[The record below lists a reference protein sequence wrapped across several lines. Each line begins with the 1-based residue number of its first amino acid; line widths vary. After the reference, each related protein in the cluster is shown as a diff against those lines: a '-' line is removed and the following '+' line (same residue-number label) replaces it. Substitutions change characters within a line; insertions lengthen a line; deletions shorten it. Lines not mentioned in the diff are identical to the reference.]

1 MSERVT
7 FDPQSSRLIL
17 LGVSEFPES
26 KGLLHPLPGVKNNL
40 HGLRETLTDPDICGF
55 FEQNSFSLLNP
66 TGVSTTAKAVEAA
79 AKKATD
85 TLVVYYSGHGLV
97 TQYGDFHLALHDT
110 TCEASHF
117 DALPFSWLRSA
128 ILESPALR
136 RVLIVDCCYS
146 GLALDGFMNESKN
159 VSNFTEIDGTY
170 VLTATQENDLAIARP
185 DEHYTAFT
193 GELIKTLRRGIANAP
208 ALLDFGSVYAHLR
221 QILQTKGLPVPDQ
234 RIRGNANK
242 LQLIKNRARER
253 SKIAIPRT
261 VNNDRSFDAINEFRN
276 DLLDLFEKSSLIRHS
291 EGSWVT
297 RDLVR
302 LARDTLRDPFS
313 GSPSPYIPDLDT
325 VSMIACLSHTEKDAR
340 GLKSC
345 PNDRQIDRWRK
356 RWHTLRAT
364 LEESAP
370 PYSDNLDPELSPR
383 FERHD
388 STLHGQHIKSTLLTG
403 EMTAFSWRAFVRHVL
418 HASREFVYPDF
429 GQLVSSLNPAIRF
442 INRRRRK
449 LPFMISKTSR
459 PTPTILRLS
468 ASLGMTEWDVFAAR
482 VRYLEMFAERYIPD
496 KAHGPFIFD
505 DDFRY
510 FSAGLTLATERVDQL
525 ILMSRMRTKQ
535 TNDIWEAVYWPLAK
549 RQKLHEDA
557 WAPYVHYHVNR
568 TQCCQWAEI
577 S

>member
-1 MSERVT
+1 MSERAT
-7 FDPQSSRLIL
+7 FDPQSSVLIL
-17 LGVSEFPES
+17 MGASEFPKS
-26 KGLLHPLPGVKNNL
+26 NGLLHPLPGVENNL
-40 HGLRETLTDPDICGF
+40 HGLHATLTDPDICGF
-55 FEQNSFSLLNP
+55 LERNSFSLLNP
-66 TGVSTTAKAVEAA
+66 TGVSTTAKAVEKA

-110 TCEASHF
+110 TSEASHF

-146 GLALDGFMNESKN
+146 GLALDGFMNESESI
-159 VSNFTEIDGTY
+159 SNFTEIDGTY

-185 DEHYTAFT
+185 DEYYTAFT

-208 ALLDFGSVYAHLR
+208 ALLDLGSVYAHLR
-221 QILQTKGLPVPDQ
+221 QTLQSKGLPAPDQ

-242 LQLIKNRARER
+242 LQLIKNRAGYKNWNTA
-253 SKIAIPRT
+253 SHPANK
-261 VNNDRSFDAINEFRN
+261 DRSFDATNEFRN
-276 DLLDLFEKSSLIRHS
+276 DLLDLFEKSPIIRHS

-302 LARDTLRDPFS
+302 LARDALRKPFS
-313 GSPSPYIPDLDT
+313 DNPSPYIPDLDT
-325 VSMIACLSHTEKDAR
+325 VSMIACLSHTETDAS

-345 PNDRQIDRWRK
+345 PNIRQIEEWRK
-356 RWHTLRAT
+356 RWYTLQAT
-364 LEESAP
+364 LEECAP
-370 PYSDNLDPELSPR
+370 PCSDNLAPKLPPR

-388 STLHGQHIKSTLLTG
+388 NVLHGYHVKSTFLTG
-403 EMTAFSWRAFVRHVL
+403 KMTAFSWRAFVRHVL
-418 HASREFVYPDF
+418 HTSREFVYPDL
-429 GQLVSSLNPAIRF
+429 GQLVSSLSPAIRL
-442 INRRRRK
+442 INRLRRK
-449 LPFMISKTSR
+449 PAFIVAKTSR
-459 PTPTILRLS
+459 PTPTILRMS

-496 KAHGPFIFD
+496 REHGPFMFD

-510 FSAGLTLATERVDQL
+510 FAVGLTLATERVDQL

-535 TNDIWEAVYWPLAK
+535 TNDMWEAVYWPIVK
-549 RQKLHEDA
+549 RQKLHEDV

-568 TQCCQWAEI
+568 TQCCQWAEVP
-577 S
+577 